1 MSDTLADPV
10 STDTVARF
18 RRATTDHDIPALLDT
33 LTEDAELVS
42 PLSGRLVF
50 RGHTDLTPLLT
61 LIYRPGSELRW
72 TDTLGTGNTRVLLG
86 EAKAGPF
93 HMTEALVLD
102 LAPDGRIRR
111 LSPHL
116 RPWLALTAVAIYL
129 GPNLLRYPGAIRRA
143 AASAR

>member
-1 MSDTLADPV
+1 MSDTLADQV
-10 STDTVARF
+10 ATDTVARF
-18 RRATTDHDIPALLDT
+18 RRATTASDIPAILDT

-50 RGHTDLTPLLT
+50 RGHADLTPLLT
-61 LIYRPGSELRW
+61 LIYRPRSHLRW

-93 HMTEALVLD
+93 PLTEAMVLT
-102 LAPDGRIRR
+102 LTPNGRIHR

-143 AASAR
+143 AGPHR